1 MPLSESAIVEAA
13 EIYADLYRRGQLIGD
28 ADILIAAVALAN
40 NLALAS
46 NNAAHFA
53 RISGLRIESLT

>member
-53 RISGLRIESLT
+53 RISGLRIESWT